1 VVQPLWVSLVSRH
14 PKKFKLEVS
23 DTAKSVKGKGTSDLL
38 ASKGLWES
46 PISRQLLN
54 ALKDA

>member
-1 VVQPLWVSLVSRH
+1 MTPQ
-14 PKKFKLEVS
+14 
-23 DTAKSVKGKGTSDLL
+23 KSKRETSDLL
-38 ASKGLWES
+38 ASKRMWES